1 MEFKELFE
9 SYSQGGRVVR
19 INLRPARM
27 APVNTVDSAEAVAD
41 KGLKGDRYAGGGKRQ
56 VTLIQAEHLKS
67 IASFLGKSEIDA
79 GLTRRNIVVAGINL
93 LSLKGK
99 RFRIGEAVLEY
110 SGECHPCSR
119 METNLG
125 AGGYNAMRG
134 HGGIT
139 AKVLKPGKIR
149 IGDSVEQIIPE
160 PNQTPDRSSSP
171 S

>member
-1 MEFKELFE
+1 M
-9 SYSQGGRVVR
+9 R

-27 APVNTVDSAEAVAD
+27 APVKTVESAEAIVD
-41 KGLKGDRYAGGGKRQ
+41 KGLAGDRYAGGGKRQ

-125 AGGYNAMRG
+125 PGGYNAMRG

-139 AKVLKPGKIR
+139 AKVLKAGTIHV
-149 IGDSVEQIIPE
+149 GDSVGQIVPE
-160 PNQTPDRSSSP
+160 PGPTPDRSSSP